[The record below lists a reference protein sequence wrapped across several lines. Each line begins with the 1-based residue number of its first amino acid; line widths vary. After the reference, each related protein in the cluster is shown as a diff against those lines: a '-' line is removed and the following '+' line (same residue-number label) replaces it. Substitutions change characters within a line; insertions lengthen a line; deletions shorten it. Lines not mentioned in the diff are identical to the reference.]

1 MLQNNIYRKSRVKII
16 VTLSELNNFQSN
28 NVLFDSF
35 INLLLRSYIGIF
47 DNYVDID
54 ERKLANKKQI
64 SENEIDY
71 ILNKLN
77 QLEIIS
83 YIPKTSGFQIKYLQN
98 RINQKHIKISEK
110 ILNNIVKSNVQRMKS
125 ILEYVEQKTICRKK
139 LILSYF
145 DDIQEKKCDKCDVC
159 RSQKII

>member
-54 ERKLANKKQI
+54 ERELANKKQI
-64 SENEIDY
+64 SEKEIDY

-77 QLEIIS
+77 
-83 YIPKTSGFQIKYLQN
+83 
-98 RINQKHIKISEK
+98 RA
-110 ILNNIVKSNVQRMKS
+110 
-125 ILEYVEQKTICRKK
+125 
-139 LILSYF
+139 
-145 DDIQEKKCDKCDVC
+145 
-159 RSQKII
+159 